1 MLNAPNAESER
12 RTLSTYLLQILYCG
26 IVSESLQ
33 AQTADTHTPHSPTK
47 ETDSDAAKLL
57 NWDNEACRTMV
68 SWSRHGQAVWLP
80 AK

>member
-1 MLNAPNAESER
+1 MQRVREEHSAH
-12 RTLSTYLLQILYCG
+12 TCYKILYCG

-57 NWDNEACRTMV
+57 NWDNEAGRTMV